1 MSDMVRV
8 VRCVQSLNTDTW
20 GVAVHRGYPLPTPYP
35 RGVYVL
41 PPLRTRTRARVG
53 ARPSRTP
60 QIPLDDTEQGH
71 RDDVGG
77 VWVVSSTGRVGGRE
91 RAAQEFSQ
99 VRAHEQSRNIRHMH

>member
-1 MSDMVRV
+1 MSDTAVY
-8 VRCVQSLNTDTW
+8 VRCVPSPQYGHAGRSRTR
-20 GVAVHRGYPLPTPYP
+20 GVPPSHPPTPGGYA
-35 RGVYVL
+35 VL
-41 PPLRTRTRARVG
+41 PASPHAYARVG

-71 RDDVGG
+71 RQLVGG
-77 VWVVSSTGRVGGRE
+77 VWVEVDGRAEIGRE